1 MAEKKPLILVV
12 DDEANFREIFSTKL
26 TMAGFRTE
34 MAENGKQ
41 AIEKARRDRPDIVLM
56 DVKMPEMDGIEA
68 FMRLKEDAD
77 TDSIKVLFL
86 TNLGDPRADI
96 QEINRRLSKE
106 MGAVGYFKKTDDLD
120 LLIERIKNLV
130 Q

>member
-1 MAEKKPLILVV
+1 MEGKKPLILAV
-12 DDEANFREIFSTKL
+12 DDDANFREILTAKL
-26 TMAGFRTE
+26 EAEGFRVDT
-34 MAENGKQ
+34 AENGKI
-41 AIEKARRDRPDIVLM
+41 ALEKAKHERPELVLM

-68 FMRLKEDAD
+68 FFRLKEDPEID
-77 TDSIKVLFL
+77 GLKVLFL
-86 TNLGDPRADI
+86 TNLGDPRIDL

-120 LLIERIKNLV
+120 SLVERIKNLV